1 MEKREKWS
9 MRVDCRQSRAFERIQ
24 GAFLTGLAVL
34 LAMGIPLCA
43 ESVISV
49 DLVSETAQAGAFP
62 LVVSG
67 RAAALHFD
75 SGDDKGVIRA
85 VGDLQADVDR
95 VTGIK
100 PALSADRPVSGRPVI
115 IGTLGKSGMID
126 SLVASGKLDVS
137 DVKGKW
143 ECFVIA
149 TVAQPIPGIDQALV
163 IAGSDKR
170 GTIFGIYE
178 LSEAV
183 GVSPWHWWA
192 DVPPR
197 KRAEAYVLPGRHVSG
212 EPAVKYRGIFI
223 NDEEPCF
230 GPWAN
235 EQFGGINSK
244 MYAHMFELILRLRG
258 NYLWPAMWGKAFNED
273 DPENPRLADE
283 YGIVMGTSHHEP
295 MTRAQAEWTKHRRS
309 FGNGQW
315 NYAENEEGLKAFW
328 EQGIQRNKNYESI
341 VTIGMRGDGD
351 EPMIRGG
358 DMDANVK
365 LLEKIVADQRKILA
379 EHINPDVTRI
389 PQMWALYK
397 EVENYYDHGMRVP
410 DDVTL
415 LWCDDNWGNIRRLP
429 TPEER
434 TRTGGAGI
442 YYHFDYVGG
451 PRSYKWM
458 NTNPLPKIWEQM
470 NMAYEYGADRIWI
483 VNVGDLKPMEIPIE
497 FFLRLAWN
505 PRTMPKEKI
514 DVFTQKWASREFGPE
529 HAESI
534 ADIVSKYAKYNGWRK
549 PELLDPRTFSL
560 VNHQEA
566 ERVSAAWQD
575 ITAKA
580 EAIDSLLPAEY
591 RDAFFQLVLYPTKAS
606 ATVTEIY
613 IAAGRNRL
621 YAQQGRVSANAQAER
636 VSELFQLDQK
646 LTDQYHRI
654 NGGKWNH
661 MMAQTRLGYTS
672 WRDPAR
678 NVMPRVTNVT
688 PKDDESMGVAIEG
701 SESAWPGE
709 SSPAV
714 LPAFDSR
721 NRQRRWID
729 VFKRGSQSFTF
740 SAQADQPWVRLSE
753 SSGTIDQDRRIFV
766 EVAWDKIPVG
776 KQTAVITVTGP
787 DGQSVPVLVNA
798 VHSDQ
803 YPRLDIVAFGG
814 LTGPT
819 AFAAESATR
828 NIAAGQV
835 RWEKIPDYGRAASGM
850 AVFPVTAQSV
860 IPPENAPR
868 LEYPVLIPDAGEI
881 YVDLITGPTLKVQP
895 NRGVRIAVSFDD
907 QPPQIIDAFA
917 GQSTGGD
924 GVNAPAFRDW
934 DRWVMDNART
944 LRSTHRIAEP
954 GVRTLKVWMVDP
966 GVVLETVIV
975 RTEPLPRSYFGPPA
989 SRPF

>member
-1 MEKREKWS
+1 MELR
-9 MRVDCRQSRAFERIQ
+9 RNERTQ
-24 GAFLTGLAVL
+24 GLLGQGLA
-34 LAMGIPLCA
+34 
-43 ESVISV
+43 
-49 DLVSETAQAGAFP
+49 
-62 LVVSG
+62 
-67 RAAALHFD
+67 
-75 SGDDKGVIRA
+75 K
-85 VGDLQADVDR
+85 
-95 VTGIK
+95 
-100 PALSADRPVSGRPVI
+100 
-115 IGTLGKSGMID
+115 
-126 SLVASGKLDVS
+126 
-137 DVKGKW
+137 
-143 ECFVIA
+143 
-149 TVAQPIPGIDQALV
+149 
-163 IAGSDKR
+163 
-170 GTIFGIYE
+170 
-178 LSEAV
+178 
-183 GVSPWHWWA
+183 
-192 DVPPR
+192 
-197 KRAEAYVLPGRHVSG
+197 
-212 EPAVKYRGIFI
+212 
-223 NDEEPCF
+223 
-230 GPWAN
+230 
-235 EQFGGINSK
+235 
-244 MYAHMFELILRLRG
+244 
-258 NYLWPAMWGKAFNED
+258 
-273 DPENPRLADE
+273 
-283 YGIVMGTSHHEP
+283 
-295 MTRAQAEWTKHRRS
+295 
-309 FGNGQW
+309 
-315 NYAENEEGLKAFW
+315 
-328 EQGIQRNKNYESI
+328 KNYESI

-814 LTGPT
+814 
-819 AFAAESATR
+819 
-828 NIAAGQV
+828 
-835 RWEKIPDYGRAASGM
+835 
-850 AVFPVTAQSV
+850 
-860 IPPENAPR
+860 
-868 LEYPVLIPDAGEI
+868 
-881 YVDLITGPTLKVQP
+881 
-895 NRGVRIAVSFDD
+895 
-907 QPPQIIDAFA
+907 
-917 GQSTGGD
+917 
-924 GVNAPAFRDW
+924 
-934 DRWVMDNART
+934 
-944 LRSTHRIAEP
+944 
-954 GVRTLKVWMVDP
+954 
-966 GVVLETVIV
+966 
-975 RTEPLPRSYFGPPA
+975 
-989 SRPF
+989 

>member
-1 MEKREKWS
+1 
-9 MRVDCRQSRAFERIQ
+9 
-24 GAFLTGLAVL
+24 
-34 LAMGIPLCA
+34 
-43 ESVISV
+43 
-49 DLVSETAQAGAFP
+49 
-62 LVVSG
+62 
-67 RAAALHFD
+67 
-75 SGDDKGVIRA
+75 
-85 VGDLQADVDR
+85 
-95 VTGIK
+95 
-100 PALSADRPVSGRPVI
+100 
-115 IGTLGKSGMID
+115 
-126 SLVASGKLDVS
+126 
-137 DVKGKW
+137 
-143 ECFVIA
+143 
-149 TVAQPIPGIDQALV
+149 
-163 IAGSDKR
+163 
-170 GTIFGIYE
+170 
-178 LSEAV
+178 
-183 GVSPWHWWA
+183 
-192 DVPPR
+192 
-197 KRAEAYVLPGRHVSG
+197 
-212 EPAVKYRGIFI
+212 
-223 NDEEPCF
+223 
-230 GPWAN
+230 
-235 EQFGGINSK
+235 
-244 MYAHMFELILRLRG
+244 
-258 NYLWPAMWGKAFNED
+258 
-273 DPENPRLADE
+273 
-283 YGIVMGTSHHEP
+283 
-295 MTRAQAEWTKHRRS
+295 
-309 FGNGQW
+309 
-315 NYAENEEGLKAFW
+315 
-328 EQGIQRNKNYESI
+328 
-341 VTIGMRGDGD
+341 
-351 EPMIRGG
+351 
-358 DMDANVK
+358 
-365 LLEKIVADQRKILA
+365 
-379 EHINPDVTRI
+379 
-389 PQMWALYK
+389 
-397 EVENYYDHGMRVP
+397 
-410 DDVTL
+410 
-415 LWCDDNWGNIRRLP
+415 
-429 TPEER
+429 
-434 TRTGGAGI
+434 
-442 YYHFDYVGG
+442 
-451 PRSYKWM
+451 
-458 NTNPLPKIWEQM
+458 
-470 NMAYEYGADRIWI
+470 
-483 VNVGDLKPMEIPIE
+483 MEIPIE
-497 FFLRLAWN
+497 FFLRMAWD
-505 PRTMPKEKI
+505 PKAMPKEKI
-514 DVFTQKWASREFGPE
+514 EAFTQKWASREFGPD

-534 ADIVSKYAKYNGWRK
+534 ADIVAKYAKYNGWRK

-560 VNHQEA
+560 ANHQEA
-566 ERVSAAWQD
+566 ERVLAAWQD
-575 ITAKA
+575 IVAKA
-580 EAIDSLLPAEY
+580 EAIDSRLPAEY

-606 ATVTEIY
+606 ATVAEIY

-709 SSPAV
+709 SGRV
-714 LPAFDSR
+714 ILPAFDSR

-729 VFKRGSQSFTF
+729 VFKRSSKSFTF
-740 SAQADQPWVRLSE
+740 SAQADQPWVQLSE

-776 KQTAVITVTGP
+776 RQTAVITVTGP

-803 YPRLDIVAFGG
+803 YSRLDSVAFGG

-881 YVDLITGPTLKVQP
+881 YVELITGPTLKVQP

-954 GVRTLKVWMVDP
+954 GVHTLKVWMVDP

-975 RTEPLPRSYFGPPA
+975 RTEPLPRSYLGPPA